1 VTATVQ
7 DGRIDERGLEHLRAQ
22 VGVRRQFRPW
32 NSTATA
38 DAIWH
43 FVLGVGDDN
52 PLWQDRDYATST
64 AWGGLIAPP
73 TFLSTCSTGGAPPG
87 VTTSGEVDDLLPGV
101 LGLWA
106 GDRWKNHAPA
116 REGMSLSATQ
126 ELLSADLLPDTG
138 RGVRVLQVERQSFYG
153 DGRLL
158 SECDKS
164 IIRFE
169 RSDSTRH
176 GRSAA
181 YVRPRYTAEER
192 AAIHAHYEAEYQ
204 QRRGARPLT
213 ASDVSVGDP
222 IPRLVKGPLT
232 IGGMVGWLLGWGSY
246 MCQTNRLQHTYLKN
260 HAGALLFDDAYGID
274 DTIEA
279 PHFNADLA
287 RKSGLPNSYDFGG
300 QRTAWL
306 AHMLTDWCGD
316 DGFVT
321 DIDTR
326 LRLPNYVGDTLWLD
340 GAVTSKRHADVGEVI
355 DCSIRAVNQRGEVVS
370 DGTASV
376 LLEAPRSLQ

>member
-1 VTATVQ
+1 MSA
-7 DGRIDERGLEHLRAQ
+7 RIDQASLAYVREQ
-22 VGVRRQFRPW
+22 IGVTRQFRPW

-43 FVLGVGDDN
+43 FAMGVGDDN
-52 PLWQDRDYATST
+52 PLWLDRDYACAT

-73 TFLSTCSTGGAPPG
+73 TFVSTCSTGGAPPG

-106 GDRWKNHAPA
+106 GDRWKNYRPV
-116 REGMSLSATQ
+116 REGMALMATQ
-126 ELLSADLLPDTG
+126 QLISAEVMPDTG
-138 RGVRVLQVERQSFYG
+138 RGARVLQVERQSFYG
-153 DGRLL
+153 DGQLL

-169 RSDSTRH
+169 REDSTRR
-176 GRSAA
+176 GRLAA
-181 YVRPRYTAEER
+181 YVPPRYTAEER
-192 AAIHAHYEAEYQ
+192 AAIHAQYEAEYE
-204 QRRGARPLT
+204 QRRGARPL
-213 ASDVSVGDP
+213 AAADVRVGDP

-232 IGGMVGWLLGWGSY
+232 VGGMVGWLLGWGSY

-260 HAGALLFDDAYGID
+260 HPGARLFDDAYGID

-279 PHFNADLA
+279 PHLNPELA

-306 AHMLTDWCGD
+306 AHMLTDWYGD
-316 DGFVT
+316 DGFLT
-321 DIDTR
+321 GIDVR
-326 LRLPNYVGDTLWLD
+326 LRRPNYIGDTLWLD
-340 GAVTSKRHADVGEVI
+340 GAATAIRSSGEGDVV
-355 DCSIRAVNQRGEVVS
+355 DCSVRAVNQRGEVVC

-376 LLEAPRSLQ
+376 LLGAAERLR